1 LRQKYTNKNK
11 NDRIKQSGGNDMKKL
26 IIEVGSTCT
35 KLDEINDEE
44 IKRIKDVT
52 IEFKRHFNKTK
63 KLDDNDVD
71 KLINLVKE
79 VESKYDN
86 IFVCGTSIFRG
97 LEQQMKE
104 KFLTKFKAETGLD
117 FHIISQEEENKYT
130 VEGATRKVK
139 GKVAVFIGGGGSTE
153 IAIYDNGIKEMCNTK
168 IGVIDVMEQY
178 PDLGENLATTD
189 VKTVREWVKTKL
201 KIPTQKAD
209 VLILAGGGHMKFA
222 KNSGITFEKNTL
234 FEDKQEPIMMDINT
248 RKLDTE
254 RYYKKISL
262 DEIRSKVNDPEWW
275 YATRAMCAMVLEVAE
290 SLDVKYIIPTD
301 ISMVYGLAN
310 K

>member
-1 LRQKYTNKNK
+1 
-11 NDRIKQSGGNDMKKL
+11 MKKL

-117 FHIISQEEENKYT
+117 FHIISQEEENKFT

-222 KNSGITFEKNTL
+222 KNSGITFEINTL

-254 RYYKKISL
+254 RYYKEISL

>member
-1 LRQKYTNKNK
+1 
-11 NDRIKQSGGNDMKKL
+11 MKRL

-35 KLDEINDEE
+35 KLDEVTDEG
-44 IKRIKDVT
+44 IKHIKDVT
-52 IEFKRHFNKTK
+52 IEFKRHFNKLK
-63 KLDDNDVD
+63 KLDRNDVE

-79 VESKYDN
+79 EQNKYNN
-86 IFVCGTSIFRG
+86 IFVCGTSIFRI
-97 LEQQMKE
+97 LERQLKE
-104 KFLTKFKAETGLD
+104 EFLKNFEVETGLG
-117 FHIISQEEENKYT
+117 FNIISQEEENRYT
-130 VEGATRKVK
+130 VEGATRNVK

-168 IGVIDVMEQY
+168 MGVIDVMEQF
-178 PDLGENLATTD
+178 PDLGANLATTE
-189 VKTVREWVKTKL
+189 VQTVREWVKTKL
-201 KIPTQKAD
+201 KVPTQKAD
-209 VLILAGGGHMKFA
+209 ILILAGGGHMKFA

-234 FEDKQEPIMMDINT
+234 FEDSQEPIMMDINT

-254 RYYKKISL
+254 KYYKEISL
-262 DEIRSKVNDPEWW
+262 DEIRNKVNDPEWW
-275 YATRAMCAMVLEVAE
+275 YATRAMCAMVLEVAD

>member
-1 LRQKYTNKNK
+1 
-11 NDRIKQSGGNDMKKL
+11 MKKL
-26 IIEVGSTCT
+26 IIEVGSTVT
-35 KLDEINDEE
+35 KLDEVNDSE

-52 IEFKRHFNKTK
+52 IEFKRNFS
-63 KLDDNDVD
+63 KLKQLDGNDVK

-79 VESKYDN
+79 EQKQYKD
-86 IFVCGTSIFRG
+86 IFVCGTSIFRA
-97 LEQQMKE
+97 LEEQMKE
-104 KFLTKFKAETGLD
+104 KFLTEFKVETGLD
-117 FHIISQEEENKYT
+117 FNIISQEEENKYT
-130 VEGATRKVK
+130 VEGATRNVK

>member
-1 LRQKYTNKNK
+1 
-11 NDRIKQSGGNDMKKL
+11 MKKL

-35 KLDEINDEE
+35 KLDEVNDSE

-52 IEFKRHFNKTK
+52 IEFKRNFS
-63 KLDDNDVD
+63 KLKQLDGNDVK

-79 VESKYDN
+79 EQKQYKD

-254 RYYKKISL
+254 RYYKEISL
-262 DEIRSKVNDPEWW
+262 DEIRNRVNDPEWW

>member
-1 LRQKYTNKNK
+1 
-11 NDRIKQSGGNDMKKL
+11 MKKL

-35 KLDEINDEE
+35 KLDEVNDSG

-52 IEFKRHFNKTK
+52 IEFKRNFS
-63 KLDDNDVD
+63 KLKQLDGNDVK

-79 VESKYDN
+79 EQKQYKD
-86 IFVCGTSIFRG
+86 IFVCGTSIFRV
-97 LEQQMKE
+97 LEEQMKE
-104 KFLTKFKAETGLD
+104 KFLTEFKVETGLD
-117 FHIISQEEENKYT
+117 FNIISQEEENKYT
-130 VEGATRKVK
+130 VEGATRNVK

-168 IGVIDVMEQY
+168 MGVIDVMEQY

-189 VKTVREWVKTKL
+189 VKTVREWVKPKL
-201 KIPTQKAD
+201 KVPTQKVD
-209 VLILAGGGHMKFA
+209 ILILAGGGHMKFA
-222 KNSGITFEKNTL
+222 KNSGITYEKNTL
-234 FEDKQEPIMMDINT
+234 FEDSQEPIMMDINT

-254 RYYKKISL
+254 RYYKEISL
-262 DEIRSKVNDPEWW
+262 DEIRNRVNDPEWW

>member
-1 LRQKYTNKNK
+1 
-11 NDRIKQSGGNDMKKL
+11 MKKL

-35 KLDEINDEE
+35 KLDEVNDSE

-52 IEFKRHFNKTK
+52 IEFKRNFS
-63 KLDDNDVD
+63 KLKQLDGNDVK

-79 VESKYDN
+79 EQKQYKD
-86 IFVCGTSIFRG
+86 IFVCGTSIFRA

-117 FHIISQEEENKYT
+117 FHIISQEEENKFT

>member
-1 LRQKYTNKNK
+1 
-11 NDRIKQSGGNDMKKL
+11 MKKL

-35 KLDEINDEE
+35 KLDEVNDSE

-52 IEFKRHFNKTK
+52 IEFKRNFS
-63 KLDDNDVD
+63 KLKQLDGNDVK

-79 VESKYDN
+79 EQKQYKD
-86 IFVCGTSIFRG
+86 IFVCGTSIFRA
-97 LEQQMKE
+97 LEEQMKE
-104 KFLTKFKAETGLD
+104 KFLTEFKVETGLD
-117 FHIISQEEENKYT
+117 FNIISQEEENKYT
-130 VEGATRKVK
+130 VEGATRNVK

-168 IGVIDVMEQY
+168 MGVIDVMEQY
-178 PDLGENLATTD
+178 PDLGENLATTA
-189 VKTVREWVKTKL
+189 VKTVKEWVKPKL
-201 KIPTQKAD
+201 KVPTPKAD
-209 VLILAGGGHMKFA
+209 ILILAGGGHMKFA
-222 KNSGITFEKNTL
+222 KNSGITYEKNTL
-234 FEDKQEPIMMDINT
+234 FEDSQEPIMMDINT

-254 RYYKKISL
+254 RYYKEISL
-262 DEIRSKVNDPEWW
+262 DEIRNRVNDPEWW

-301 ISMVYGLAN
+301 ISMAYGLAN

>member
-1 LRQKYTNKNK
+1 
-11 NDRIKQSGGNDMKKL
+11 MKKL

-130 VEGATRKVK
+130 VEGATRNVQ

-178 PDLGENLATTD
+178 PDLGENLARTD

-201 KIPTQKAD
+201 KVPTQKAD

>member
-1 LRQKYTNKNK
+1 MR
-11 NDRIKQSGGNDMKKL
+11 KL
-26 IIEVGSTCT
+26 IIEVGSTVT
-35 KLDEINDEE
+35 KLDEINEEE
-44 IKRIKDVT
+44 IKRINEVT
-52 IEFKRHFNKTK
+52 IEFKRHFNKTR
-63 KLDDNDVD
+63 KLDDNDVL

-117 FHIISQEEENKYT
+117 FHIISQEEENKFT

>member
-1 LRQKYTNKNK
+1 
-11 NDRIKQSGGNDMKKL
+11 MKKL

-35 KLDEINDEE
+35 KLDEVNDSG
-44 IKRIKDVT
+44 IKRVKEVT
-52 IEFKRHFNKTK
+52 IEFKRNFNKLK
-63 KLDDNDVD
+63 QLDNNDVD

-79 VESKYDN
+79 EQLEYDN
-86 IFVCGTSIFRG
+86 IFVCGTSIFRVI
-97 LEQQMKE
+97 EQQMKE
-104 KFLTKFKAETGLD
+104 EFLKKFYVETGLE
-117 FHIISQEEENKYT
+117 FNIISQEEENKYT
-130 VEGATRKVK
+130 VEGATRNVQ

-178 PDLGENLATTD
+178 PDLGENLARTD

-201 KIPTQKAD
+201 KVPTQKAD

-254 RYYKKISL
+254 RYYKEISL
-262 DEIRSKVNDPEWW
+262 DKIRSKVNDPEWW
-275 YATRAMCAMVLEVAE
+275 YATRAMCAMVLEVADN
-290 SLDVKYIIPTD
+290 LDVKYIIPTD

>member
-1 LRQKYTNKNK
+1 MR
-11 NDRIKQSGGNDMKKL
+11 KL

-35 KLDEINDEE
+35 KLDEVNDAG
-44 IKRIKDVT
+44 IKRVKEVT
-52 IEFKRHFNKTK
+52 IEFKRKFNKIK
-63 KLDDNDVD
+63 HLDENDVK

-79 VESKYDN
+79 EQKEYKD
-86 IFVCGTSIFRG
+86 IFVCGTSIFRV

-104 KFLTKFKAETGLD
+104 EFIKEFHVETGLE
-117 FHIISQEEENKYT
+117 FNIISQEEENKYT
-130 VEGATRKVK
+130 VEGATRNVN

-201 KIPTQKAD
+201 KVPTQKAD

-234 FEDKQEPIMMDINT
+234 FEDNQEPIMMDINT

-254 RYYKKISL
+254 RYYKEISL
-262 DEIRSKVNDPEWW
+262 DEIRSRVNDPEWW
-275 YATRAMCAMVLEVAE
+275 YATRAMCAMVLEVAD

>member
-1 LRQKYTNKNK
+1 
-11 NDRIKQSGGNDMKKL
+11 MKKL

-35 KLDEINDEE
+35 KLDEVNDSG
-44 IKRIKDVT
+44 IKRVKEVT
-52 IEFKRHFNKTK
+52 IEFKRNFNKLK
-63 KLDDNDVD
+63 QLDNNDVD

-79 VESKYDN
+79 EQLEYDN
-86 IFVCGTSIFRG
+86 IFVCGTSIFRVI
-97 LEQQMKE
+97 EQQMKE
-104 KFLTKFKAETGLD
+104 EFLKKFYVETGLE
-117 FHIISQEEENKYT
+117 FNIISQEEENKYT
-130 VEGATRKVK
+130 VEGATRNVQ

-178 PDLGENLATTD
+178 PDLGENLARTD

-201 KIPTQKAD
+201 KLPTQKAD

-254 RYYKKISL
+254 RYYKEISL
-262 DEIRSKVNDPEWW
+262 DKIRSKVNDPEWW
-275 YATRAMCAMVLEVAE
+275 YATRAMCAMVLEVADN
-290 SLDVKYIIPTD
+290 LDVKYIIPTD

>member
-1 LRQKYTNKNK
+1 
-11 NDRIKQSGGNDMKKL
+11 MKKL

-35 KLDEINDEE
+35 KLDEVNDSG
-44 IKRIKDVT
+44 IKRVKEVT
-52 IEFKRHFNKTK
+52 IEFKRNFNKLK
-63 KLDDNDVD
+63 QLDRNDVK

-79 VESKYDN
+79 EQKEYKD

-97 LEQQMKE
+97 LEQQLKE
-104 KFLTKFKAETGLD
+104 EFFKEFRAETGLE
-117 FHIISQEEENKYT
+117 FNIISQEEENKYT
-130 VEGATRKVK
+130 VEGATRNVN

-189 VKTVREWVKTKL
+189 VKTVREWVKPKL
-201 KIPTQKAD
+201 KVPTQKSD

-222 KNSGITFEKNTL
+222 KNSGIIYEKNIL
-234 FEDKQEPIMMDINT
+234 FVDNQEPIMMDINT
-248 RKLDTE
+248 RKKDTE
-254 RYYKKISL
+254 RYYKEISL
-262 DEIRSKVNDPEWW
+262 DEIRNRVNDPEWW

-290 SLDVKYIIPTD
+290 RLDVKYIIPTD

>member
-1 LRQKYTNKNK
+1 MR
-11 NDRIKQSGGNDMKKL
+11 KL

-35 KLDEINDEE
+35 KLDEVNDSG
-44 IKRIKDVT
+44 IKRIKEVT
-52 IEFKRHFNKTK
+52 IEFKRNFNK
-63 KLDDNDVD
+63 LQQLEGNDVQ

-79 VESKYDN
+79 EQDEYKD
-86 IFVCGTSIFRG
+86 IFVCGTSIFRVLEQRLKEEFLREFHVGTG
-97 LEQQMKE
+97 LE
-104 KFLTKFKAETGLD
+104 FN
-117 FHIISQEEENKYT
+117 IISQEEENKYT
-130 VEGATRKVK
+130 VEGATRNVN

-153 IAIYDNGIKEMCNTK
+153 IAIYDNGIKEMWNTK

-189 VKTVREWVKTKL
+189 VKTVREWVKPKL
-201 KIPTQKAD
+201 KVPTQKAD

-222 KNSGITFEKNTL
+222 KNSGITYEKNIL
-234 FEDKQEPIMMDINT
+234 FVDNQKPIMMDINT
-248 RKLDTE
+248 RKKDTE
-254 RYYKKISL
+254 KYYKEISL
-262 DEIRSKVNDPEWW
+262 DEIRNRVNDPEWW

-290 SLDVKYIIPTD
+290 RLDVKYIIPTD

>member
-1 LRQKYTNKNK
+1 MR
-11 NDRIKQSGGNDMKKL
+11 KL

-35 KLDEINDEE
+35 KLDEVNDSG
-44 IKRIKDVT
+44 IKRVKEVT
-52 IEFKRHFNKTK
+52 IEFKRNFNKLK
-63 KLDDNDVD
+63 QLDRNDVK

-79 VESKYDN
+79 EQKEYKD

-97 LEQQMKE
+97 LEQQLKE
-104 KFLTKFKAETGLD
+104 EFFKEFRAETGLE
-117 FHIISQEEENKYT
+117 FNIISQEEEKKQT
-130 VEGATRKVK
+130 VEGATRNVN

-189 VKTVREWVKTKL
+189 VKTVREWVKPKL
-201 KIPTQKAD
+201 KVPTQKSD
-209 VLILAGGGHMKFA
+209 ILILAGGGHMKFA
-222 KNSGITFEKNTL
+222 KNSGIIYEKNIL
-234 FEDKQEPIMMDINT
+234 FVDNQEPIMMDINT
-248 RKLDTE
+248 RKKDTE
-254 RYYKKISL
+254 RYYKEISL
-262 DEIRSKVNDPEWW
+262 DEIGNRVNDPEWW

-290 SLDVKYIIPTD
+290 RLDVKYIIPTD

>member
-1 LRQKYTNKNK
+1 
-11 NDRIKQSGGNDMKKL
+11 MKKL

-35 KLDEINDEE
+35 KLDEVNDSG

-52 IEFKRHFNKTK
+52 IEFKRNFS
-63 KLDDNDVD
+63 KLKQLDGNDVK

-79 VESKYDN
+79 EQKQYKD
-86 IFVCGTSIFRG
+86 IFVCGTSIFRV
-97 LEQQMKE
+97 LEEQMKE
-104 KFLTKFKAETGLD
+104 KFLTEFKVETGLD
-117 FHIISQEEENKYT
+117 FNIISQEEENKYT
-130 VEGATRKVK
+130 VEGATRNVK

-168 IGVIDVMEQY
+168 MGVIDVMEQY

-189 VKTVREWVKTKL
+189 VKTVREWVKPKL
-201 KIPTQKAD
+201 KVPTQKAD
-209 VLILAGGGHMKFA
+209 ILILAGGGHMKFA
-222 KNSGITFEKNTL
+222 KNSGITYEKNTL
-234 FEDKQEPIMMDINT
+234 FEDSQEPIMMDINT

-254 RYYKKISL
+254 RYYKEISL
-262 DEIRSKVNDPEWW
+262 DEIRNRVNDPEWW

>member
-1 LRQKYTNKNK
+1 
-11 NDRIKQSGGNDMKKL
+11 MKKL

-35 KLDEINDEE
+35 KLDEVSDAG
-44 IKRIKDVT
+44 IKRINDVT
-52 IEFKRHFNKTK
+52 IEFKRNFNKLK
-63 KLDDNDVD
+63 QLDNNDVD

-79 VESKYDN
+79 EQLEYDN
-86 IFVCGTSIFRG
+86 IFACGTSIFRG

-104 KFLTKFKAETGLD
+104 EFLKKIYIETGLE
-117 FHIISQEEENKYT
+117 FNIISQEEENKYT
-130 VEGATRKVK
+130 VEGATRNVQ

-178 PDLGENLATTD
+178 PDLGENLARTD

-201 KIPTQKAD
+201 KLPTQKAD
-209 VLILAGGGHMKFA
+209 VLILAGGGHMKFT

-254 RYYKKISL
+254 RYYKEISL
-262 DEIRSKVNDPEWW
+262 DKIRSKVNDPEWW
-275 YATRAMCAMVLEVAE
+275 YATRAMCAMVLEVADN
-290 SLDVKYIIPTD
+290 LDVKYIIPTD

>member
-1 LRQKYTNKNK
+1 MR
-11 NDRIKQSGGNDMKKL
+11 KL

-35 KLDEINDEE
+35 KLDEVNDSG
-44 IKRIKDVT
+44 IKRVKEVT
-52 IEFKRHFNKTK
+52 IEFKRNFNKLK
-63 KLDDNDVD
+63 QLDNNDV
-71 KLINLVKE
+71 KQLINLVKE
-79 VESKYDN
+79 EQLEYDN

-104 KFLTKFKAETGLD
+104 EFLKKFYVETGLE
-117 FHIISQEEENKYT
+117 FNIISQEEENKYT
-130 VEGATRKVK
+130 VEGATRNVN

-178 PDLGENLATTD
+178 PDLGENLARTD

-201 KIPTQKAD
+201 KVPTQKAD

-254 RYYKKISL
+254 RYYKEISL
-262 DEIRSKVNDPEWW
+262 DKIRSKVNDPEWW
-275 YATRAMCAMVLEVAE
+275 YATRAMCAMVLEVADN
-290 SLDVKYIIPTD
+290 LDVKYIIPTD

>member
-1 LRQKYTNKNK
+1 
-11 NDRIKQSGGNDMKKL
+11 MKKL

-35 KLDEINDEE
+35 KLDEVNDSE

-52 IEFKRHFNKTK
+52 IEFKRNFS
-63 KLDDNDVD
+63 KLKQLDGNDVK

-79 VESKYDN
+79 EQKQYKD
-86 IFVCGTSIFRG
+86 IFVCGTSIFRA
-97 LEQQMKE
+97 LEEQMKE
-104 KFLTKFKAETGLD
+104 KFLTEFKVETGLD
-117 FHIISQEEENKYT
+117 FNIISQEEENKYT
-130 VEGATRKVK
+130 VEGATRNVK

-168 IGVIDVMEQY
+168 MGVIDVMEQY
-178 PDLGENLATTD
+178 PDLGENLTTTA
-189 VKTVREWVKTKL
+189 VKTVKEWVKPKL
-201 KIPTQKAD
+201 KVPTPNAD
-209 VLILAGGGHMKFA
+209 ILILAGGGHMKFA
-222 KNSGITFEKNTL
+222 KNSGITYEKNTL
-234 FEDKQEPIMMDINT
+234 FEDSQEPIMMDINT

-254 RYYKKISL
+254 RYYKEISL
-262 DEIRSKVNDPEWW
+262 DEIRNRVNDPEWW

>member
-1 LRQKYTNKNK
+1 
-11 NDRIKQSGGNDMKKL
+11 MKKL

>member
-1 LRQKYTNKNK
+1 
-11 NDRIKQSGGNDMKKL
+11 MKKL

-35 KLDEINDEE
+35 KLDEVSDAG
-44 IKRIKDVT
+44 IKRINDVT
-52 IEFKRHFNKTK
+52 IEFKRNFNKLK
-63 KLDDNDVD
+63 QLDNNDVD

-79 VESKYDN
+79 EQLEYDN

-104 KFLTKFKAETGLD
+104 EFLKKFYIETGLE
-117 FHIISQEEENKYT
+117 FNIISQEEENKYT
-130 VEGATRKVK
+130 VEGATRNVN

-178 PDLGENLATTD
+178 PDLGNDLAKAEVT
-189 VKTVREWVKTKL
+189 TVREWVKSKL
-201 KIPTQKAD
+201 KVPKQKAD
-209 VLILAGGGHMKFA
+209 ILILAGGGHMKFA
-222 KNSGITFEKNTL
+222 KNSGITYEENTL
-234 FEDKQEPIMMDINT
+234 FKDTQEPIMMDINT

-254 RYYKKISL
+254 RYYKEISL
-262 DEIRSKVNDPEWW
+262 DEIRSRVNDPEWW

-290 SLDVKYIIPTD
+290 QIDAKYIIPTD

>member
-1 LRQKYTNKNK
+1 MR
-11 NDRIKQSGGNDMKKL
+11 KL

-35 KLDEINDEE
+35 KVDEVNDLE

-52 IEFKRHFNKTK
+52 IEFKRNFNKLK
-63 KLDDNDVD
+63 QLDGNDVK

-79 VESKYDN
+79 EQKEYKD

-104 KFLTKFKAETGLD
+104 KFLTEFKVETGLD
-117 FHIISQEEENKYT
+117 FHIITQEEENKYT
-130 VEGATRKVK
+130 VEGATRNVK

-189 VKTVREWVKTKL
+189 VTTVREWVKTKL
-201 KIPTQKAD
+201 KVPTQKAD

-222 KNSGITFEKNTL
+222 KNSGIAFEKNIL
-234 FEDKQEPIMMDINT
+234 FEDNQEPIMMDINT

-254 RYYKKISL
+254 RYYKEISL

-275 YATRAMCAMVLEVAE
+275 YATRAMCAMVLEVAD

>member
-1 LRQKYTNKNK
+1 
-11 NDRIKQSGGNDMKKL
+11 MKKL

-130 VEGATRKVK
+130 VEGATRNVQ

-254 RYYKKISL
+254 RYYKEISL

-290 SLDVKYIIPTD
+290 SLGVKYIIPTD

>member
-1 LRQKYTNKNK
+1 
-11 NDRIKQSGGNDMKKL
+11 MKKL

-35 KLDEINDEE
+35 KLDEVNDSE

-52 IEFKRHFNKTK
+52 IEFKRNFS
-63 KLDDNDVD
+63 KLKQLDGNDVK

-79 VESKYDN
+79 EQKQYKD
-86 IFVCGTSIFRG
+86 IFVCGTSIFRA
-97 LEQQMKE
+97 LEEQMKE
-104 KFLTKFKAETGLD
+104 KFLTEFKVETGLD
-117 FHIISQEEENKYT
+117 FNIISQEEENKYT
-130 VEGATRKVK
+130 VEGATRNVR

>member
-1 LRQKYTNKNK
+1 
-11 NDRIKQSGGNDMKKL
+11 MKKL

-117 FHIISQEEENKYT
+117 FHIISQEEENKFT

-201 KIPTQKAD
+201 KIPIQKAD

>member
-1 LRQKYTNKNK
+1 
-11 NDRIKQSGGNDMKKL
+11 MKKL
-26 IIEVGSTCT
+26 IIEVGSTVT

-44 IKRIKDVT
+44 IKRINEVT

-63 KLDDNDVD
+63 KLDDNDVV

>member
-1 LRQKYTNKNK
+1 
-11 NDRIKQSGGNDMKKL
+11 MKKL

-117 FHIISQEEENKYT
+117 FHIISQEEENKFT

-178 PDLGENLATTD
+178 PDLGENLARTD

-201 KIPTQKAD
+201 KVPTQKAD

-234 FEDKQEPIMMDINT
+234 FEDNQEPIMMDINT

-254 RYYKKISL
+254 RYYKEISL

-290 SLDVKYIIPTD
+290 SLGVKYIIPTD

>member
-1 LRQKYTNKNK
+1 
-11 NDRIKQSGGNDMKKL
+11 MKKL

-35 KLDEINDEE
+35 KLDEVNDSG
-44 IKRIKDVT
+44 IKRVKEVT
-52 IEFKRHFNKTK
+52 IEFKRNFNKLK
-63 KLDDNDVD
+63 QLDNNDVD

-79 VESKYDN
+79 EQLEYDN
-86 IFVCGTSIFRG
+86 IFVCGTSIFRVI
-97 LEQQMKE
+97 EQQMKE
-104 KFLTKFKAETGLD
+104 EFLKKFYVETGLE
-117 FHIISQEEENKYT
+117 FNIISQEEENKYT
-130 VEGATRKVK
+130 VEGATRNVQ

-178 PDLGENLATTD
+178 PDLGENLARTD

-254 RYYKKISL
+254 RYYKEISL
-262 DEIRSKVNDPEWW
+262 DKIRSKVNDPEWW
-275 YATRAMCAMVLEVAE
+275 YATRAMCAMVLEVADN
-290 SLDVKYIIPTD
+290 LDVKYIIPTD

>member
-1 LRQKYTNKNK
+1 
-11 NDRIKQSGGNDMKKL
+11 MKKL

-201 KIPTQKAD
+201 KIPIQKAD

-254 RYYKKISL
+254 RYYKEISL

>member
-1 LRQKYTNKNK
+1 MR
-11 NDRIKQSGGNDMKKL
+11 KL

-35 KLDEINDEE
+35 KLDEVNDSG
-44 IKRIKDVT
+44 IKRVKEVT
-52 IEFKRHFNKTK
+52 IEFKRNFNKLK
-63 KLDDNDVD
+63 QLDRNDVK

-79 VESKYDN
+79 EQKEYKD

-97 LEQQMKE
+97 LEQQLKE
-104 KFLTKFKAETGLD
+104 EFFKEFRAETGLE
-117 FHIISQEEENKYT
+117 FNIISQEEENKYT
-130 VEGATRKVK
+130 VEGATRNVN

-189 VKTVREWVKTKL
+189 VKTVREWVKPKL
-201 KIPTQKAD
+201 KVPTQKSD

-222 KNSGITFEKNTL
+222 KNSGIIYEKNIL
-234 FEDKQEPIMMDINT
+234 FVDNQEPIMMDINT
-248 RKLDTE
+248 RKKDTE
-254 RYYKKISL
+254 RYYKEISL
-262 DEIRSKVNDPEWW
+262 DEIRNRVNDPEWW

-290 SLDVKYIIPTD
+290 RLDVKYIIPTD